1 MNVQL
6 LEEIIRFRRMS
17 NLPIV
22 ENTPI
27 KLLINEG
34 RGESGVAIWRMVL
47 ETGELG
53 AEAVSRRQKAI
64 LKMFGDTRSEIAGK
78 NAKISAEETA
88 RKNAVLTVEEMV
100 KNGKTTQEIM
110 SFLESKMGT
119 EKWKM
124 ANETVEDLVDAEV
137 KKTVIAALTDLNN
150 PITKGIVNDFVD
162 EVTKR
167 MEEIAGDSP
176 LVKKAALDGLKAEFV
191 KTYKKLFGFSEQEGK
206 VVEDLFEKPYKENV
220 ASLSS
225 KESKTLTWKQDL
237 MQLFR
242 NFPRVISELS
252 ELINLFYLSMAKT
265 EAELIKEIEEL
276 VLAIEQGVSKDSGK
290 LIADRIKVLIKN
302 QGDIDGKYMTLYNDL
317 ITKIKNAIPDDASGK
332 ALLARIEEIEEVTV
346 SKGTDV
352 GTYEKVKAKFKRL
365 EELFADLEVNPT
377 ETVGAAFYSFMKKLK
392 ELLTPWNL
400 IRKIKTDAAG
410 KVLSSYKGFVYR
422 FINYMVTGTLSTFKE
437 YMEQMSK
444 MRTNYNIFNR
454 KKRTVSGWGSASVID
469 MYIRVWLRAN
479 FWMPIMINIVWGA
492 LAAAWTC
499 GTAAL
504 ASTSDYLEKFGPSD
518 ESYNKWCGSPFS
530 NFFRETLS
538 DMGDTFTPFIAL
550 IDAVFGS
557 DFDSKLDSPTIL
569 SVFWEIFDMVIPFNT
584 RLDDIAYWYTF
595 DPKAKTDK
603 AIEEAN
609 KKDEE
614 NNVVKPYALEHPKE
628 YAKKMEILTLRKL
641 QVVGLVQNRDN
652 IPKAQELEKIMTI
665 DTLDNKSSD
674 PVFLYKSNLYSLK
687 ANPRR
692 KDRPLIVY
700 SQKDGYEFSL
710 DEFISGNMNESRY
723 KKTNNMITERNK
735 EKFGEDNFK
744 HWKDTF
750 TFKSQDEKNPG
761 QYKEVKIKMEDV
773 MDRINHYR
781 KKYDEDDSFVRAV
794 IDTHEDVVKIMFT
807 KDLANIH
814 ESATPRGLALVLRT
828 IKESRGEMEIFS
840 VARPANGNWFLVKGD
855 YTPNQ
860 LANMDLEKK
869 EPRTKETEVNSKS
882 EDDLKKK
889 EESAINVLK
898 RNEKEGIEDLPKK
911 VRDKVREKMGKGW
924 TTEIP
929 PEELKEYFTTSE
941 INSIFNDK
949 IVIYKLE
956 PTREFF
962 NSLVKF
968 SARIVTKRGFCRTLQ
983 SGKNEFEL
991 SERQKM
997 TVNHILNK
1005 CNTKYESK
1013 LGLRNF

>member
-1 MNVQL
+1 
-6 LEEIIRFRRMS
+6 
-17 NLPIV
+17 
-22 ENTPI
+22 
-27 KLLINEG
+27 
-34 RGESGVAIWRMVL
+34 
-47 ETGELG
+47 
-53 AEAVSRRQKAI
+53 
-64 LKMFGDTRSEIAGK
+64 
-78 NAKISAEETA
+78 
-88 RKNAVLTVEEMV
+88 
-100 KNGKTTQEIM
+100 
-110 SFLESKMGT
+110 
-119 EKWKM
+119 
-124 ANETVEDLVDAEV
+124 
-137 KKTVIAALTDLNN
+137 
-150 PITKGIVNDFVD
+150 
-162 EVTKR
+162 